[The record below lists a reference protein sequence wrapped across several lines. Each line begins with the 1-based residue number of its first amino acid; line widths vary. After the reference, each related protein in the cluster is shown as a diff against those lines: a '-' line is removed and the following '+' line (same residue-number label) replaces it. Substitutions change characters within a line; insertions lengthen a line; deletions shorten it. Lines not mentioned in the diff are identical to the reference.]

1 MALPPPSESSA
12 ALITGAS
19 SGIGAAFARELAGHG
34 HAAILVARREDALRE
49 LAAEL
54 ERDHGTRAE
63 VVTADLSSS
72 QGRDAMVA
80 AVKALELDVEILI
93 NNAGFGGFGAVHEMD
108 AERQAEMVRLNC
120 ETLTYLQAL
129 YTPAMAERGRGAV
142 LNLGST
148 ASFQPLPGSAT
159 YAATKAFVLSL
170 SEATHAELRP
180 AGVTVTAL
188 CPGPVHTEFG
198 KVAGAGSA
206 EGRLP
211 EPFWLEADA
220 VARQAIDGLDKGKRV
235 IVPGIFNRAGAI
247 GGQHAP
253 RAMILPVIGRAARRV
268 F

>member
-1 MALPPPSESSA
+1 MALPPPSDSSA

-19 SGIGAAFARELAGHG
+19 SGIGEAFARELARRGHST
-34 HAAILVARREDALRE
+34 ILVARREEALRNLADE
-49 LAAEL
+49 LSRE
-54 ERDHGTRAE
+54 HGTRAE
-63 VVTADLSSS
+63 VIAADLANDE
-72 QGRDAMVA
+72 GRSELVA
-80 AVKALELDVEILI
+80 AVETLGIDIEILV
-93 NNAGFGGFGAVHEMD
+93 NNAGFGGFGAVHESD
-108 AERQAEMVRLNC
+108 AERQAEMVSLNC

-142 LNLGST
+142 LNVGST

-159 YAATKAFVLSL
+159 YAATKAFVLSF

-188 CPGPVHTEFG
+188 CPGPVHTDFG
-198 KVAGAGSA
+198 QIAGAGSA
-206 EGRLP
+206 ESRLP

-220 VARQAIDGLDKGKRV
+220 VARQAVDGMAKGKRV

-253 RAMILPVIGRAARRV
+253 RSVILPVIGRAARRV